1 MNTIQFKLS
10 KILLGSLL
18 ICGTQFAPAQEQAY
32 FKDPNPV
39 IQQRL
44 EEWQDLKF
52 GLLMHWGPYSQW
64 GIVESWSIC
73 PEDVGWAIEGQ
84 KKGVANSYNEYVQKY
99 EALKSTFNPTKFSP
113 EKWATAAKEAGMK
126 YMVFT
131 TKHHD
136 GFSMFDTKYT
146 DYKITDKGTPFSTHP
161 KSNVV
166 KEVFSAFR
174 QENFWIGAYFSKPD
188 WHSDFY
194 WWKKFPAS
202 DRNANYSIQKHPDQ
216 WKKFIDFTHN
226 QIDELMTD
234 YGKVDILWL
243 DGGWVRKKTDEEV
256 KAELLD
262 VYDNSRWF
270 RNPQSQDI
278 NMAEIVRKSRL
289 KQPKLIVVD
298 RAVPGEHQN
307 YLTPE
312 QHIPEN
318 GLPYPWETCMT
329 MGNSWSYVP
338 NDQYKPTNELIEKL
352 VDIVSKGGNY
362 LLNIGPS
369 PEGEFDPIAYQRL
382 KEIGQWINTNGEAI
396 YGSRMNNSFG
406 EGEKIRFTKSKDGK
420 QQFVF
425 LFDYPENGKV
435 NFTKINVPEKS
446 TISLLG
452 NSKKLKWKKTEAGYE
467 VELPVSLKPATDH
480 VWVLKIVQP

>member
-1 MNTIQFKLS
+1 MLKKDSLLFSPKMLCFFPELGYFSWMNTNLLNLS
-10 KILLGSLL
+10 KILLGIVL

-32 FKDPNPV
+32 FKDPNPL

-99 EALKSTFNPTKFSP
+99 EALKNTFNPTKFSP

-136 GFSMFDTKYT
+136 GFSMFNTKYT
-146 DYKITDKGTPFSTHP
+146 DYKITDKGTPFSTNP
-161 KSNVV
+161 RSNVV
-166 KEVFSAFR
+166 KEVFNAFR

-188 WHSDFY
+188 WHSDYY

-216 WKKFIDFTHN
+216 WKKFVDFTHN

-270 RNPQSQDI
+270 RNPQSQD
-278 NMAEIVRKSRL
+278 KHGG
-289 KQPKLIVVD
+289 D
-298 RAVPGEHQN
+298 R
-307 YLTPE
+307 
-312 QHIPEN
+312 
-318 GLPYPWETCMT
+318 
-329 MGNSWSYVP
+329 
-338 NDQYKPTNELIEKL
+338 
-352 VDIVSKGGNY
+352 
-362 LLNIGPS
+362 
-369 PEGEFDPIAYQRL
+369 
-382 KEIGQWINTNGEAI
+382 
-396 YGSRMNNSFG
+396 
-406 EGEKIRFTKSKDGK
+406 
-420 QQFVF
+420 
-425 LFDYPENGKV
+425 
-435 NFTKINVPEKS
+435 
-446 TISLLG
+446 
-452 NSKKLKWKKTEAGYE
+452 
-467 VELPVSLKPATDH
+467 
-480 VWVLKIVQP
+480 